1 MSQITIAIVMLGE
14 GSLCY
19 LPLYS
24 TVKYCTDWDRIG
36 CLYWET
42 AFFSPSRDLLKTVSF
57 GFRAP
62 GGLGSV

>member
-1 MSQITIAIVMLGE
+1 ML
-14 GSLCY
+14 
-19 LPLYS
+19 LYS

-36 CLYWET
+36 CLFWET